1 MISGQRGAA
10 ATPPP
15 VSTAL
20 DPDARRRRS
29 SSPTPSSLIHPAST
43 SGDAVHQSPSPVR
56 ATSLTLVG
64 VMPLRA
70 VVAQAP
76 TRDPAATYYSK
87 AKDNDEILS
96 FGAGVVALGYLLR
109 KGHS

>member
-1 MISGQRGAA
+1 MISGQRGTA
-10 ATPPP
+10 ATPSP

-20 DPDARRRRS
+20 DPEARRRRS
-29 SSPTPSSLIHPAST
+29 SSPTPSSLIHHAST
-43 SGDAVHQSPSPVR
+43 FGDAIRQSPSPAK
-56 ATSLTLVG
+56 ATSPTLFG

-76 TRDPAATYYSK
+76 TRDPAAMYYSK